1 MTKHIADQPRD
12 RIEGTRAREYTR
24 IEREG
29 AAGRHP
35 SSEELQRR
43 PAETAQERPPH
54 RGVPAPRPRP
64 GRLTA

>member
-29 AAGRHP
+29 GAGRHP

-43 PAETAQERPPH
+43 PAETPKS
-54 RGVPAPRPRP
+54 
-64 GRLTA
+64 GRRTEEFLRRDRARDD